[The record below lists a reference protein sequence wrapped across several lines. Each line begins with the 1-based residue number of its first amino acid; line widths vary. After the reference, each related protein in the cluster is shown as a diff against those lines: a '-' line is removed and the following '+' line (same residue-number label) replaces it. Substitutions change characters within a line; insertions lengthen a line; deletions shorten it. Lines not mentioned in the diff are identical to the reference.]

1 MCSGFATVSG
11 LFVCLFVSIHLIFFF
26 FFKPL
31 HFYSEN
37 CLGSVMAAYIRFG
50 ADPAHLLTASVMSAP
65 AALCYSKL
73 FYPET
78 EKSETKS
85 DNIPLE
91 KT

>member
-1 MCSGFATVSG
+1 
-11 LFVCLFVSIHLIFFF
+11 
-26 FFKPL
+26 
-31 HFYSEN
+31 
-37 CLGSVMAAYIRFG
+37 MAAYIRFG

-78 EKSETKS
+78 EKSETRS